1 MASSLNLSWEADPAR
16 RERLINEAVDRTMPA
31 ARAGALAELRS
42 LALVPANKK
51 MMWSDSSVK
60 SALLAGA
67 KESETVSVRESSLA
81 TLYLLSLTAMEDD
94 IVWAL
99 EVKGALLAGA
109 RAHEQIDLRERALS
123 TLQSFTRAKNNC
135 LQMWGEEQVRE
146 TLLAAAGPSEHP
158 RCRQA
163 ALGALR
169 LT

>member
-81 TLYLLSLTAMEDD
+81 TLYLLSPRSSGINGQGIVVDAGMSSNYFDD
-94 IVWAL
+94 AIVGRD
-99 EVKGALLAGA
+99 EG
-109 RAHEQIDLRERALS
+109 
-123 TLQSFTRAKNNC
+123 
-135 LQMWGEEQVRE
+135 
-146 TLLAAAGPSEHP
+146 
-158 RCRQA
+158 
-163 ALGALR
+163 
-169 LT
+169 